1 MVHGTISIT
10 QEVLL
15 KTIDEEDVRVER
27 AALPLNEV
35 IETTARGSELA
46 CEPCWDWEFRRA
58 TSFCC
63 WSIESCRSINYTTD
77 PETGF
82 HMTILREGCWTNS
95 RTSRKTINFIPLAY
109 SMIKKTTLSGERPV
123 TSNFVDSKRK
133 RHIDNTNSWV
143 EITCCLLP
151 FSLRTIGKTLDKGGK
166 GSIRRTWPRTC
177 EYESLRTHQ
186 ELQNSPMLL
195 SRKPNL

>member
-15 KTIDEEDVRVER
+15 KTIYEEDFRVER

-63 WSIESCRSINYTTD
+63 WSVESCRSINYTTD

-143 EITCCLLP
+143 EITCWLLP
-151 FSLRTIGKTLDKGGK
+151 FFFKDHREDFRQRRKGLHKKDMTTHLRIWVVED
-166 GSIRRTWPRTC
+166 P
-177 EYESLRTHQ
+177 
-186 ELQNSPMLL
+186 
-195 SRKPNL
+195 SRIAK